1 MGTTILKDPAAIEL
15 KYLQEYLDQKCIQL
29 TASMLTVD
37 QVLEVLSLLKEDLQ
51 PYNVYRDDQYS
62 TRISL
67 YSKAYAAIQYQYNI
81 GNNL

>member
-1 MGTTILKDPAAIEL
+1 
-15 KYLQEYLDQKCIQL
+15 
-29 TASMLTVD
+29 MLTVD